1 MPGIK
6 QQRGSVFRAYP
17 AVARKL
23 GLPLRNPRTLL
34 EKALGLLDEPFQL
47 SRQVRCAGN
56 LLSAGFDFFS
66 DYHVR
71 TPFPFHSTGR
81 TVAPRRSA
89 VSLARAGWS
98 LSRNRKNMHPPAPA
112 PAAFPPSAP
121 NSVMAASRRAISLVH
136 IDGSSTCCSSQLR
149 WIKIPTS
156 SQSPR
161 FMASA
166 ISVAA
171 SFNPRN
177 ASTTLDSLRS

>member
-17 AVARKL
+17 AVGRKL

-56 LLSAGFDFFS
+56 LFSASFDFFS

-81 TVAPRRSA
+81 TVAPRCSA
-89 VSLARAGWS
+89 AFLARGSWS

-112 PAAFPPSAP
+112 PAALPPNAP
-121 NSVMAASRRAISLVH
+121 NSIMAASSRAISSVR
-136 IDGSSTCCSSQLR
+136 IDESSACCSSQLR
-149 WIKIPTS
+149 
-156 SQSPR
+156 
-161 FMASA
+161 
-166 ISVAA
+166 
-171 SFNPRN
+171 
-177 ASTTLDSLRS
+177 